1 MSDDTFFVEN
11 KNLQHQLQEN
21 KNVSPFGNRLN
32 FNCFICDF
40 FLALSYN

>member
-21 KNVSPFGNRLN
+21 KNVRHLAIGLILIVLFA
-32 FNCFICDF
+32 IF